1 MQLNDKVRI
10 TSTRGRKN
18 MLRGVGGVREI
29 VGTIETITDKRVT
42 VMTAKGYR
50 ESFST
55 DGIHHKIEVIE

>member
-10 TSTRGRKN
+10 TPTQGRKN
-18 MLRGVGGVREI
+18 MLSGVGGVKQI
-29 VGTIETITDKRVT
+29 IGTIETITDKRIT
-42 VMTAKGYR
+42 VMASKGYR